1 MDAKF
6 GENHVKLAPEQ
17 LQNYSQKIIKFNKNI
32 ERSICE
38 NVPVLCS
45 EQTHWKARKMIPL
58 LEYLYMQN
66 VRRPDFVKMVSK
78 MVQDDLDF

>member
-1 MDAKF
+1 M
-6 GENHVKLAPEQ
+6 
-17 LQNYSQKIIKFNKNI
+17 
-32 ERSICE
+32 CE

-58 LEYLYMQN
+58 LECLYMQN